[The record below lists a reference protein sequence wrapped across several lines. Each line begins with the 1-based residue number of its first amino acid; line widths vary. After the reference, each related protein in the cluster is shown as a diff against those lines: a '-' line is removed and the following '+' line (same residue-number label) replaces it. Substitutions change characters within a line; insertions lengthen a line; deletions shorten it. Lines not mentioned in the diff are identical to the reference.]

1 MDILRSMKGESI
13 NPLFVSSCSQEAVKD
28 EGQRACAPPPKL
40 HDLKGSGQASDTC
53 TTYMSD
59 EIRVPL
65 VNNIRQSG
73 LQVLTL
79 INVDLQVN
87 VMIDFEFTLGI
98 CFLQWLMFLF
108 TTWSTLYSF
117 T

>member
-1 MDILRSMKGESI
+1 MRGRKRV
-13 NPLFVSSCSQEAVKD
+13 P
-28 EGQRACAPPPKL
+28 PPPKL
-40 HDLKGSGQASDTC
+40 HDLKGSGPSSDTC

-59 EIRVPL
+59 EIRVSL
-65 VNNIRQSG
+65 VNNNRHSG

-79 INVDLQVN
+79 IDVDLQVN

-98 CFLQWLMFLF
+98 CFSQRLMFLF